1 MSIFAPVFR
10 AILPL
15 EGPLPLTAA
24 RIVDWLGGGD
34 TLSGARVNLET
45 VRGLPAAYA
54 CNRVLAEGVASLPL
68 HVFERLEPR
77 GRRAAREHPVFRLL
91 AEEPHPGMTSFKL
104 RATLQG
110 HLGFRGNGF
119 CEIERD
125 RSGQPV
131 ALWPLRPDRM
141 DRPHLSQAGRLIYP
155 YLLPNGEKIAL
166 PQHLVLHLRGL
177 SDDGLWG
184 YAPLTVFR
192 ESFGRAIA
200 MREHGSRYFSQGA
213 EPGGVLQTKARL
225 GDEAADRLDRSWKMA
240 HEGLKNRWRIAILE
254 EGVEWKQT
262 GMSNE
267 DSQFIESEA
276 LSVLDM
282 CRIFRIQPH
291 KVAELTRAT
300 FSNIEQQ
307 SIEHVTDTLLPWL
320 VNWEQ
325 QLAQALFLP
334 AERARYYPKHIV
346 AGLLRGDSAARV
358 AFYGAGILGGWL
370 SPDDVRE
377 LEEMNPLPDGLGEV
391 YFRPLNMTA
400 VSTEP
405 LSAS

>member
-1 MSIFAPVFR
+1 MFR

-24 RIVDWLGGGD
+24 RIIDWLGGGE
-34 TLSGARVNLET
+34 TTAGARVNLDA
-45 VRGLPAAYA
+45 VRGLPAAWA

-68 HVFERLEPR
+68 HVFERMEPR
-77 GRRAAREHPVFRLL
+77 GRRAAREHPVYRLL
-91 AEEPHPGMTSFKL
+91 AEEPNAWMTSFKL
-104 RATLQG
+104 RETLQG
-110 HLGFRGNGF
+110 HLGFRGNAF
-119 CEIERD
+119 CEVERD
-125 RSGQPV
+125 LRGQPA

-141 DRPHLSQAGRLIYP
+141 DRPVLSETGRLIYP
-155 YLLPNGEKIAL
+155 YLLPSGEKIAL

-177 SDDGLWG
+177 SDDGIWG

-192 ESFGRAIA
+192 ETFGRAIA
-200 MREHGSRYFSQGA
+200 MREHGARYFGQGA

-225 GDEAADRLDRSWKMA
+225 SREAADNLESSWRMA
-240 HEGLKNRWRIAILE
+240 HQGLENRWRIAILE
-254 EGVEWKQT
+254 EGIEWKQV

-267 DSQFIESEA
+267 DSQFVESEQ

-291 KVAELTRAT
+291 KVAELSRAT
-300 FSNIEQQ
+300 FSNIEHQ

-325 QLAQALFLP
+325 QLHQSLFLP
-334 AERARYYPKHIV
+334 GERQSYYPKHIV
-346 AGLLRGDSAARV
+346 TGLLRGDSAARV

-377 LEEMNPLPDGLGEV
+377 MEEMNPLPAGQGDV
-391 YFRPLNMTA
+391 YFRPLNMSVA
-400 VSTEP
+400 GA
-405 LSAS
+405 SATGAAPHQAF

>member
-91 AEEPHPGMTSFKL
+91 AEEPNPWMTSFKL
-104 RATLQG
+104 RETLQG
-110 HLGFRGNGF
+110 HLGFRGNAF

-400 VSTEP
+400 VS
-405 LSAS
+405 AS